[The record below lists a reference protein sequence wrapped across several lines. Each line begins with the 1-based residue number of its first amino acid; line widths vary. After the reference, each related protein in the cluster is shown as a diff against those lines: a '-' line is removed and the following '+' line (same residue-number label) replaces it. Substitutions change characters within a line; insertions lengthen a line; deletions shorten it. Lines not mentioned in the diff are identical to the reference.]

1 MSTYPEFVVV
11 HHSGTELF
19 IPLLEYPNILLA
31 MQNKT
36 THSCATLA
44 NEPVALNGENISVA
58 FISTVDSRFQVKD
71 QRKMLDAEISP

>member
-1 MSTYPEFVVV
+1 MATYPEFVVV
-11 HHSGTELF
+11 HHSGTKLL

-44 NEPVALNGENISVA
+44 NEPVVLNGENISVA
-58 FISTVDSRFQVKD
+58 YISTVDSRFTDKEQ
-71 QRKMLDAEISP
+71 QKMLDAEPSP